1 MKVLFV
7 HPPNFPLSEVKEI
20 LKSKRS
26 ANDRKEKE
34 VYINMPM
41 GILYLAAVLERD
53 CPDSTIKIVDFMK
66 SLKDFV
72 SSNDRTST
80 TADEFFYNEF
90 DRLVDDNFAPDMVG
104 ISILFST
111 AHNAVIP
118 ISKAIKQKWPN
129 TKIVVGGM
137 HATSAVESLLS
148 ISHVDYVARG
158 EGESII
164 VDVAKACVEK
174 SDLEKI
180 QGVIGR
186 NKFAS
191 DKKFKTE
198 LSKRAPMIDNLDEIP
213 FPAWHL
219 IPMDDY
225 SATGR
230 RVRQINKKK
239 KTAYAT
245 ILTTRGCPFKCTFCA
260 SWTVHGRTMRYRSTE
275 NVLRELEILHN
286 RYNVSLLSPEDD
298 LFTVKKPRIIE
309 LCNAIADKFEGKLSF
324 EFPNGLSVATLDEDV
339 VAALCRINVK
349 LVNVAI
355 ESGSDYVQRKIIKKN
370 CDLKRAVR
378 VCKAFRNAGV
388 MVRTFF
394 IVGFPGETVEQINET
409 FDYIH
414 NLPVDWGRVAI
425 AAPLPGSEMY
435 DQFVERGDINHNLNM
450 DYVQPDKRMYDTE
463 EISADELN
471 EKVELANLRINFF
484 DNYNFRNK
492 EYDRAIKCWSEVI
505 KFYPDHLAAQY
516 CIALAY
522 KKKGNDKKY
531 SEEYKKCLSLIKS
544 KNNTLSLTHLR
555 TMPDRFPTE
564 FILAAKFF
572 PLKQFK
578 IGTTAKSLWQ
588 PQKLFDKKKE
598 VATGPYRGE
607 FSEN

>member
-7 HPPNFPLSEVKEI
+7 NPPNIPFHKVKEI
-20 LKSKRS
+20 LASKSGKVRL
-26 ANDRKEKE
+26 
-34 VYINMPM
+34 NMPM

-72 SSNDRTST
+72 SSHDRTST
-80 TADEFFYNEF
+80 TADEFFYKEF
-90 DRLVDDNFAPDMVG
+90 DRLFDDNFVPDMVG

-111 AHNAVIP
+111 AHNSVQP
-118 ISKAIKQKWPN
+118 ISKAIKRKWPN
-129 TKIVVGGM
+129 TKLVVGGM

-148 ISHVDYVARG
+148 ISDVDYVARG
-158 EGESII
+158 EAESII
-164 VDVAKACVEK
+164 IDLAKACVEK
-174 SDLEKI
+174 GDIEKI

-191 DKKFKTE
+191 DNKFKTE

-309 LCNAIADKFEGKLSF
+309 LCDAIADKFKGKLSF

-339 VAALCRINVK
+339 VAALCRLNVK

-355 ESGSDYVQRKIIKKN
+355 ESGSDYVLNKVIKKPLVTRKIGPVVESLHKNNIFVKVSKFNKPIGTGDIMNTNYCEISVCEDRKKN
-370 CDLKRAVR
+370 KIII
-378 VCKAFRNAGV
+378 FS
-388 MVRTFF
+388 
-394 IVGFPGETVEQINET
+394 
-409 FDYIH
+409 
-414 NLPVDWGRVAI
+414 AI
-425 AAPLPGSEMY
+425 
-435 DQFVERGDINHNLNM
+435 
-450 DYVQPDKRMYDTE
+450 
-463 EISADELN
+463 
-471 EKVELANLRINFF
+471 
-484 DNYNFRNK
+484 DN
-492 EYDRAIKCWSEVI
+492 
-505 KFYPDHLAAQY
+505 
-516 CIALAY
+516 
-522 KKKGNDKKY
+522 
-531 SEEYKKCLSLIKS
+531 LIKGGS
-544 KNNTLSLTHLR
+544 GQAVQNMNVVFNIKESLGL
-555 TMPDRFPTE
+555 
-564 FILAAKFF
+564 I
-572 PLKQFK
+572 
-578 IGTTAKSLWQ
+578 
-588 PQKLFDKKKE
+588 
-598 VATGPYRGE
+598 
-607 FSEN
+607 